1 MEIIKG
7 NIFTTKCQTIV
18 NAVNCV
24 GVMGAGLAF
33 EFRLRYPEMFTKYK
47 ELTEKNLLNIG
58 SLWIYKVNNE
68 RWILNFPTKF
78 HWKYPSKIEYIEKG
92 LQKFVDTYKGRGI
105 TSIAFPLLGASNG
118 GLNENQVLEVM
129 NEYLQPVDIPVEIY
143 KYDTYAYD
151 DLYLEFKKLFSL
163 IDESSLAKQTG
174 LRIDIVRKLKK
185 ALNENGIN
193 SLSKLLTIQGIGDIT
208 LEKSFNFIMKSNQT
222 YNSLF

>member
-1 MEIIKG
+1 
-7 NIFTTKCQTIV
+7 
-18 NAVNCV
+18 
-24 GVMGAGLAF
+24 
-33 EFRLRYPEMFTKYK
+33 
-47 ELTEKNLLNIG
+47 
-58 SLWIYKVNNE
+58 
-68 RWILNFPTKF
+68 
-78 HWKYPSKIEYIEKG
+78 
-92 LQKFVDTYKGRGI
+92 
-105 TSIAFPLLGASNG
+105 
-118 GLNENQVLEVM
+118 M

-208 LEKSFNFIMKSNQT
+208 LVKSFNFFMKSNQT